1 MAKIRVY
8 ELARDLG
15 LDSKEVL
22 ARALDL
28 GLEVKTA
35 SSGLDEAGAEQ
46 VKQSFSGDAADSSE
60 DAVAQTPE
68 PVAASEPAEVKE
80 PEPAVEE
87 VVAPPSDPEPAT
99 DPAEAVEERSPAEE
113 GTEEGE
119 GDVGI
124 ADVHLGMSVEEY
136 AAAIGQPAS
145 EIVKG
150 LLTRGMPV
158 GATAPMPEDLMEE
171 IAEGFGVIVDISEPP
186 AAEPVKVVADRPTF
200 DDDESDLSS
209 RPPVVT
215 VMGHVDHGKTT
226 VLDSIRKTNVVGG
239 EEGGI
244 TQHIGAYQVEVNG
257 RKITFIDTPGHEAF
271 TALRARGAN
280 ITDIVV
286 LVVAADDGVMP
297 QTIEAISHA
306 KAAGVKMVV
315 AINKMDTP
323 GADPLR
329 VRTELTQHEVITE
342 ELGGDIPSVEVSAV
356 NGTGIDD
363 LLEIIDLI
371 AQLEDFKANAKAPA
385 SGVVVEAQMEKG
397 RGPVA
402 SVIVQR
408 GTLSQG
414 DAFVAGPVA
423 GRVRAMMDESGA
435 RLKKAAP
442 ATPVQIMGW
451 AEVPAAG
458 DYFEVVK
465 NDKEA
470 RSIADERT
478 TAIRDVEQAIPTAR
492 ERLEG
497 LLEQLR
503 SEDATLRVIIKAD
516 AQGSL
521 EALRES
527 IGKIEREGGKIEIVH
542 GAVGGINENDVTLAD
557 VTDAVIVGF
566 NVRPEANARRTAE
579 REGIQIRTYGIIYEL
594 LDEIEKLLVGQLAP
608 DELEVV
614 LGNAEVRA
622 VFKVPRAGS
631 VAGCY
636 VTEGVVQRGAKARL
650 LRNGVVV
657 YTGVVDSLKRFKDD
671 AREVAAGFECGI
683 GLANFN
689 DVKEGDEIEVFEIR
703 EVART

>member
-1 MAKIRVY
+1 VAKTRVY

-22 ARALDL
+22 DQAIEL

-35 SSGLDEAGAEQ
+35 SSGLDDTEVELVKLALSGDEPEAKPAGAEEPE
-46 VKQSFSGDAADSSE
+46 AATVTESE
-60 DAVAQTPE
+60 SAPAEAPSAE
-68 PVAASEPAEVKE
+68 PAPAEV
-80 PEPAVEE
+80 PEPA
-87 VVAPPSDPEPAT
+87 APSA
-99 DPAEAVEERSPAEE
+99 PAEE
-113 GTEEGE
+113 APAAAAE
-119 GDVGI
+119 DVGI
-124 ADVHLGMSVEEY
+124 AEVTRGMSVEEF
-136 AAAIGQPAS
+136 ADAIGQPSA
-145 EIVKG
+145 EIVKA
-150 LLTRGMPV
+150 LLVRGRPV
-158 GATAPMPEDLMEE
+158 GATAVMPDDLMEE
-171 IAEGFGVIVDISEPP
+171 VAEGFDVIVEIAEP
-186 AAEPVKVVADRPTF
+186 AAEPEPVVAARPTF
-200 DDDESDLSS
+200 DDAEADLVS

-226 VLDSIRKTNVVGG
+226 LLDSIRKTNVVGG

-244 TQHIGAYQVEVNG
+244 TQHIGAYQVDVEG

-280 ITDIVV
+280 ITDIVI

-315 AINKMDTP
+315 AINKIDTP
-323 GADPLR
+323 GSDPLR
-329 VRTELTQHEVITE
+329 VRTELTEHGVITE

-356 NGTGIDD
+356 TGEGVTD
-363 LLEIIDLI
+363 LLEMIDLI
-371 AQLEDFKANAKAPA
+371 AQLEDFKANPKATA

-397 RGPVA
+397 KGPVA

-408 GTLSQG
+408 GTLDQG
-414 DAFVAGPVA
+414 DAFVAGPVS
-423 GRVRAMMDESGA
+423 GRVRAMTDDTGQ
-435 RLKKAAP
+435 RLKTAPP

-451 AEVPAAG
+451 SDVPAAG
-458 DYFEVVK
+458 DFFEVVK

-470 RSIADERT
+470 RALADDRM
-478 TAIRDVEQAIPTAR
+478 TAIKEVEQAIPTAR

-503 SEDATLRVIIKAD
+503 SEDALLRLIIKAD

-527 IGKIEREGGKIEIVH
+527 VGKIEREGGSIEIVH

-557 VTDAVIVGF
+557 VTESVIIGF
-566 NVRPEANARRTAE
+566 NVRPEPSARRLAE
-579 REGIQIRTYGIIYEL
+579 ETGIEIRTYGIIYEL
-594 LDEIEKLLVGQLAP
+594 LDDIEQLLVGQLAP
-608 DELEVV
+608 EEQEVI
-614 LGNAEVRA
+614 LGTAEVRA

-636 VTEGVVQRGAKARL
+636 VTEGVVQRGARARL
-650 LRNGVVV
+650 LRNGVVT
-657 YTGVVDSLKRFKDD
+657 YTGTVDSLKRFKDD
-671 AREVAAGFECGI
+671 AREVAQGFECGI

-689 DVKEGDEIEVFEIR
+689 DVKEGDLIEVYEIR
-703 EVART
+703 EIART

>member
-1 MAKIRVY
+1 VAKTRVY

-22 ARALDL
+22 DQAIEL

-35 SSGLDEAGAEQ
+35 SSGLDETEVELVRLALSGEEAG
-46 VKQSFSGDAADSSE
+46 SE
-60 DAVAQTPE
+60 AVAGEDGQAATVAAAQPE
-68 PVAASEPAEVKE
+68 PE
-80 PEPAVEE
+80 PEPAPSQPAPTAETPAQEPTAEE
-87 VVAPPSDPEPAT
+87 A
-99 DPAEAVEERSPAEE
+99 PAEE
-113 GTEEGE
+113 PPAEDTTA
-119 GDVGI
+119 DVGI
-124 ADVHLGMSVEEY
+124 AEVTPGMSVEEF
-136 AAAIGQPAS
+136 AEAIGQPSS
-145 EIVKG
+145 EVVKA
-150 LLTRGMPV
+150 LLVRGRPV
-158 GATAPMPEDLMEE
+158 GATAVMPEDLMEE
-171 IAEGFGVIVDISEPP
+171 VAEGFDVIVEIAEPA
-186 AAEPVKVVADRPTF
+186 AAEPEPVVAARPTF
-200 DDDESDLSS
+200 DDAEADLTS

-226 VLDSIRKTNVVGG
+226 LLDSIRKTNVVGG

-244 TQHIGAYQVEVNG
+244 TQHIGAYQVDVDG

-280 ITDIVV
+280 ITDIVI

-315 AINKMDTP
+315 AINKIDTP

-329 VRTELTQHEVITE
+329 VRTELTEHGVITE
-342 ELGGDIPSVEVSAV
+342 ELGGDIPSVEASAV
-356 NGTGIDD
+356 TGEGVTD
-363 LLEIIDLI
+363 LLEMIDLI
-371 AQLEDFKANAKAPA
+371 AQLEDFKANAQATA

-397 RGPVA
+397 KGPVA

-408 GTLSQG
+408 GTLNQG
-414 DAFVAGPVA
+414 DAFVAGPVS
-423 GRVRAMMDESGA
+423 GRVRAMSDDTGQ
-435 RLKKAAP
+435 RLKSAGP

-451 AEVPAAG
+451 VDVPAAG
-458 DYFEVVK
+458 DFFEVVK
-465 NDKEA
+465 GDKEA
-470 RSIADERT
+470 RGIADERM
-478 TAIRDVEQAIPTAR
+478 TAIKEVEQAIPTAR

-503 SEDATLRVIIKAD
+503 SEDALLRLIIKAD

-527 IGKIEREGGKIEIVH
+527 IGKIEREGGSIEIVH

-557 VTDAVIVGF
+557 VTESVIIGF
-566 NVRPEANARRTAE
+566 NVRPETNARRLAE
-579 REGIQIRTYGIIYEL
+579 ETGIEIRTYGIIYEL
-594 LDEIEKLLVGQLAP
+594 LDDIEQLLVGQLAP
-608 DELEVV
+608 EEQEVV
-614 LGNAEVRA
+614 LGTAEVRA

-636 VTEGVVQRGAKARL
+636 VTEGVVQRGARARL
-650 LRNGVVV
+650 LRNGVVT
-657 YTGVVDSLKRFKDD
+657 YTGTVDSLKRFKDD
-671 AREVAAGFECGI
+671 VREVAQGFECGI

-689 DVKEGDEIEVFEIR
+689 DVKEGDLIELYEIR
-703 EVART
+703 EIART